1 MAKRFVDTSL
11 WKRKWYRCL
20 PPKMKLFYFY
30 MITNCDHAGMYDVD
44 LELAEFQIGMP
55 VKQKDI
61 DEHLKDHIKVI
72 KDDKWWVKAFVDFQ
86 YGELKDTNNAHI
98 SVIKILNKYGILGAD
113 EGLTSSCSADQ
124 YKDKEYNQDS
134 NKVKEKEK
142 MNPDILKV
150 SAAHKK
156 TIGYREVMFKRKVS
170 EFAEQ
175 YPKDMRVQFADYWT
189 ESGGNKLRF
198 EKEKVFDVGR
208 RLARWSKN
216 NFNKKEETTKFKT
229 DSTSKFFI
237 AYCSNKKCSEYNK
250 SDFYDKY
257 ELKQD
262 SRCCQSKLMAKKQ

>member
-44 LELAEFQIGMP
+44 LELAAFQIGMP
-55 VKQKDI
+55 ISSADI
-61 DEHLKDHIKVI
+61 NKILKHIKIV
-72 KDDKWWVKAFVDFQ
+72 KDDKWHIKGFVDFQ
-86 YGELKDTNNAHI
+86 YGELRDTNNAHI

-113 EGLTSSCSADQ
+113 EGLTSSSQADQ
-124 YKDKEYNQDS
+124 YKDKD
-134 NKVKEKEK
+134 KVKEKEK

-198 EKEKVFDVGR
+198 EKEKVFDIGR
-208 RLARWSKN
+208 RLSRWSKN
-216 NFNKKEETTKFKT
+216 NFNKKEETINFTM
-229 DSTSKFFI
+229 DSTNKF
-237 AYCSNKKCSEYNK
+237 YLGWCKKCNK
-250 SDFYDKY
+250 SDTYSQF